1 MEQNKEYNA
10 VKDVIGKLEQQRTSI
25 EQGQVCYS
33 LSLSFPS
40 LLPNFLSLVFT
51 WTNANLKDLS
61 IVRREVEDHFE
72 RCIHSLEVRRD
83 TLLTQLDEI
92 AERQGIS
99 THFLS
104 MSPLFSSVCFQEQL
118 MQDVMEQ
125 IQEAIQNCTEVM
137 RSGSMVY
144 KKNKAT
150 AENIW
155 QVWAHLCL
163 SLSFINYISIQ
174 HIFILQ
180 IINCSCRQHV
190 SLSSQAL
197 VTSSC
202 IWEWKLLCHQN
213 FWTGLITTAKVW
225 WGKIWVSQIQI
236 FNWYIF

>member
-1 MEQNKEYNA
+1 M
-10 VKDVIGKLEQQRTSI
+10 
-25 EQGQVCYS
+25 
-33 LSLSFPS
+33 
-40 LLPNFLSLVFT
+40 
-51 WTNANLKDLS
+51 
-61 IVRREVEDHFE
+61 RREVEDHFE

-99 THFLS
+99 SHSLLTLL

-155 QVWAHLCL
+155 QV
-163 SLSFINYISIQ
+163 
-174 HIFILQ
+174 
-180 IINCSCRQHV
+180 
-190 SLSSQAL
+190 
-197 VTSSC
+197 
-202 IWEWKLLCHQN
+202 
-213 FWTGLITTAKVW
+213 
-225 WGKIWVSQIQI
+225 
-236 FNWYIF
+236 